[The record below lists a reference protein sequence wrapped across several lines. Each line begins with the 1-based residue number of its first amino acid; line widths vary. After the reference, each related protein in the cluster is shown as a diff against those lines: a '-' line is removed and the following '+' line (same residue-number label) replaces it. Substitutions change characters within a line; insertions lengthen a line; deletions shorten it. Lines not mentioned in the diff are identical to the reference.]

1 MAVMTPDPFYHL
13 GSLTDFSW
21 FKPWGPPP
29 FPFKGLLVGYTWK
42 FHQLAW
48 MCCWVLMGTQK
59 AYIGSRIKK
68 KKIVGQS
75 DIIQFSSYRW
85 LKNGLQVYFDVFG
98 RCWPNDGE
106 YFFIKTFEWIMNFLY
121 QLSLLKS
128 DKRFGSYSNI
138 QPLKINKIWHNKY
151 SIMYLKSLKM
161 STLQGLNRP

>member
-1 MAVMTPDPFYHL
+1 MTHDPFYHL

-75 DIIQFSSYRW
+75 DIIQLSSYRW

-98 RCWPNDGE
+98 SCWPNSGE
-106 YFFIKTFEWIMNFLY
+106 YFFQKRLNGLWTFCINLVCSDRTSGSGATAISNPWK
-121 QLSLLKS
+121 STKS
-128 DKRFGSYSNI
+128 DIINI
-138 QPLKINKIWHNKY
+138 L
-151 SIMYLKSLKM
+151 SC
-161 STLQGLNRP
+161 T